1 MQIEIRLFVDA
12 KGLSPENRPSTFLKN
27 VENQVTVG
35 QVVKDLGLPDDI
47 PLILIVNH
55 NHATYDSVLQE
66 GDVIN
71 IFPPIA
77 GG

>member
-12 KGLSPENRPSTFLKN
+12 KGLSLENKPSTFLKN

-35 QVVKDLGLPDDI
+35 QVIEDLGLPDDI
-47 PLILIVNH
+47 PLTLIVNH
-55 NHATYDSVLQE
+55 KHATYDSVLQE
-66 GDVIN
+66 GDVLN

>member
-12 KGLSPENRPSTFLKN
+12 KGMSPENKPSTFLKN
-27 VENQVTVG
+27 VENRVSVG
-35 QVVKDLGLPDDI
+35 QVVKELGLSDHI
-47 PLILIVNH
+47 PLILIVNRS
-55 NHATYDSVLQE
+55 HATYDTVLQE
-66 GDVIN
+66 GDVLN